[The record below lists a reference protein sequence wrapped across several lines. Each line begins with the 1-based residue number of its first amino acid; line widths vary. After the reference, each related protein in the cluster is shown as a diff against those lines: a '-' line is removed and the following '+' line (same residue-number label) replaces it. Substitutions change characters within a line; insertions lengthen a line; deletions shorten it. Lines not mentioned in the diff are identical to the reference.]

1 MSKYKRDFTDDVTI
15 EEAPTVESFDFTVDE
30 SVMPARTRLA
40 YYRLRR
46 AALTRNDPSAL
57 PEGKTMT
64 LDEVESLLGFEL
76 GDAEGPRQCCV

>member
-46 AALTRNDPSAL
+46 AALTRNDPSA
-57 PEGKTMT
+57 TAT
-64 LDEVESLLGFEL
+64 TALLQSCRRHAPCSFQGTR
-76 GDAEGPRQCCV
+76 ANAT